1 MGLTPPRLE
10 AMDLVFVW
18 CGSGPVLCSFA
29 VFSAGESHLAL
40 DGKKNSLLANANLA
54 GRFAD
59 RRCCRVFSRCFG
71 FSMMCL
77 VYEALFLFETAT
89 VFARAHK
96 LNFAK

>member
-40 DGKKNSLLANANLA
+40 DGKKILCWQTQIWPEDLRIVAVAVSFLVVL
-54 GRFAD
+54 
-59 RRCCRVFSRCFG
+59 VFP
-71 FSMMCL
+71 
-77 VYEALFLFETAT
+77 
-89 VFARAHK
+89 
-96 LNFAK
+96 